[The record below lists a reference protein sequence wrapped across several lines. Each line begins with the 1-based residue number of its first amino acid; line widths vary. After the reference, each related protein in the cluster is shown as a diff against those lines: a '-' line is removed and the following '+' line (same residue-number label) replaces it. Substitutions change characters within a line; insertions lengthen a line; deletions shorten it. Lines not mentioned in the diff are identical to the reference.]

1 MPLVVAV
8 LTTFTNSTPQLA
20 DASTTAVSLIA
31 QYMLNRRWTENWF
44 VWIAVD
50 AVYIALGIVTELRFT
65 RALSLLVIALCNGRH
80 RSWRNHQAASLV
92 EEGAP
97 RPSRDHSE
105 PSIPADR

>member
-44 VWIAVD
+44 VWIAVY
-50 AVYIALGIVTELRFT
+50 VVHIALYIVKGLWITG
-65 RALSLLVIALCNGRH
+65 AL
-80 RSWRNHQAASLV
+80 
-92 EEGAP
+92 
-97 RPSRDHSE
+97 
-105 PSIPADR
+105 